1 MPLSVPARHRR
12 WLVAGLALL
21 PIVLFRA
28 GSLGASDTF
37 WELRTGLL
45 ILDRGAL
52 PTYDTL
58 SWTAAGWP
66 WRINSWGF
74 DVLAALAY
82 RAGGLAAVGLLS
94 AALLMTVYVAAL
106 ILTRCLGG
114 SATLAALLFLV
125 SLPAWELW
133 LAARPQLIDYAAVPL
148 LLVLLAVAT
157 DPETT
162 APRRRALAV
171 VGIAVLHA
179 VWVNLHAAALLGVV
193 VAALFAATRPGQWR
207 WGAAAVLAAIG
218 GTLLNPYGVGV
229 LGQTQ
234 EVRAASSY
242 ILEWTSL
249 RPSYWD
255 SDILLALT
263 LLAGIVAGRTRR
275 WALLV
280 VLAALATGGVFM
292 IRLLPIAAVVAIP
305 VLATAGKLPRLGE
318 WLRARASAV
327 RAVLATAVAGMV
339 AVAAIAVTHIGRSAY
354 PLAALDHLPSGCRLL
369 NDYTSGGP
377 VTLFRP
383 DVPVSMDSRN
393 DVYGEAEMA
402 RQAGVLNGP
411 PYAPGRLDDWG
422 VTCVLVKPSTGIVAV
437 LRRTPGWRE
446 AYTDE
451 RAVVFV
457 RTSPTA
463 P

>member
-1 MPLSVPARHRR
+1 LPLCRSERHRH
-12 WLVAGLALL
+12 WLGAVLALL
-21 PIVLFRA
+21 PIALFRA
-28 GSLGASDTF
+28 GSIGASDTF
-37 WELRTGLL
+37 WEIRTGQL

-52 PTYDTL
+52 PTHDTL

-82 RAGGLAAVGLLS
+82 RAGGLAAVALLS

-106 ILTRCLGG
+106 TLTRRLGG
-114 SATLAALLFLV
+114 SPGLAALLFLV
-125 SLPAWELW
+125 SVPAWELW
-133 LAARPQLIDYAAVPL
+133 LSARPQLIDYAAVPL

-157 DPETT
+157 DPGTT
-162 APRRRALAV
+162 GPRQRALAV
-171 VGIAVLHA
+171 AGIAGLHV

-193 VAALFAATRPGQWR
+193 VTALFAVTRPGLWR
-207 WGAAAVLAAIG
+207 WGGAALLAAVA
-218 GTLLNPYGVGV
+218 GTVLNPYGVGV

-255 SDILLALT
+255 ADILLALA
-263 LLAGIVAGRTRR
+263 LLAGVVAWRTRR
-275 WALLV
+275 YALMV
-280 VLAALATGGVFM
+280 VLAALAVGGVFM
-292 IRLLPIAAVVAIP
+292 IRLLPVAAVIAIP
-305 VLATAGKLPRLGE
+305 VLATAAELPRLGE
-318 WLRARASAV
+318 WLRARAFAV
-327 RAVLATAVAGMV
+327 RAILATAVAGMV
-339 AVAAIAVTHIGRSAY
+339 AVAAIAVTHVGRSAY
-354 PLAALDHLPSGCRLL
+354 PLAALDALPSGCRLL

-383 DVPVSMDSRN
+383 DVPVSVDSRN
-393 DVYGEAEMA
+393 DLYGEVELA
-402 RQAGVLNGP
+402 RQSTVLSGP
-411 PYAPGRLDDWG
+411 PYAPARLADWG
-422 VTCVLVKPSTGIVAV
+422 VTCVLVKPSTGIVPV

-457 RTSPTA
+457 HDAA
-463 P
+463 PA